1 MNQCNIK
8 AISTD
13 LAPKAVGPYSQA
25 VVSNGFIFI
34 SGQIPIDPKTNTLS
48 TDTFAS
54 QVRLVLNNIS
64 AILTEASSSLD
75 NVLKTT
81 VFIKDINKFSE
92 FNEIYAEYFKN
103 NKPARSLVEV
113 SNLPKGALI
122 EIEVIA
128 KI

>member
-1 MNQCNIK
+1 MLMKNV
-8 AISTD
+8 ISTD
-13 LAPKAVGPYSQA
+13 KAPAAIGPYSQA
-25 VVSNGFIFI
+25 IEANGFIFV

-48 TDTFAS
+48 NEPFEA

-64 AILTEASSSLD
+64 EILKAAGSTLD

-81 VFIKDINKFSE
+81 VFIKDINNFSAFNDIYSE
-92 FNEIYAEYFKN
+92 FFKN
-103 NKPARSLVEV
+103 TKPARSLVEV

-128 KI
+128 KN